1 MQAGGIAGSSSDLV
15 SDRDREE
22 AEAGLEERSVF
33 LYVLGGF
40 AEYIHMANCCHS
52 VESHTYK
59 HAHTCTERQR
69 RRDGQTHKQKSKT
82 KAKLKTRQS
91 MGTFRITWCRDIF
104 SSMVSIE

>member
-69 RRDGQTHKQKSKT
+69 DGETDKHTNKKAKQK
-82 KAKLKTRQS
+82 QN
-91 MGTFRITWCRDIF
+91 
-104 SSMVSIE
+104 